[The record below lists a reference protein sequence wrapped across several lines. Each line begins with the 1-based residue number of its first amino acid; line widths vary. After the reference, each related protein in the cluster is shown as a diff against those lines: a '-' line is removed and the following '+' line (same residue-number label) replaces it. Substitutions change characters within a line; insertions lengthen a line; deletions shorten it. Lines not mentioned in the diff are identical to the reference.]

1 MKGTTIGQ
9 GLNARLSGVVLAI
22 LVTITAGCSPT
33 ADSVNIAGV
42 GTGGTGSTTSI
53 SGKVADGY
61 LVGASVYLD
70 KNGNYQLDA
79 GEPSATTDI
88 NGAYTLNI
96 ELADLGMYPIVAM
109 VAKGLTIDKDT
120 NLPVENSYVLSMP
133 KDSVSNMADNNFISP
148 LTSQLREMLET
159 GTYANTQQAMDA
171 LRTKMGLAAGTNMTS
186 DYIAINY
193 TDMHAGAQNI
203 AAVMGNQMGQVF
215 IANGSSTIFDVNR
228 YRGMMGLIFSNM
240 STVMSANTPTEMSNL
255 NNTMTT
261 MMSGMPGMTIGQPYQ
276 NMSSAYRGTMWGM
289 NSQTSWM
296 MNR

>member
-1 MKGTTIGQ
+1 MKGSAIDQ
-9 GLNARLSGVVLAI
+9 RLNAWLSGGVLAI
-22 LVTITAGCSPT
+22 LIAITTGCSST
-33 ADSVNIAGV
+33 SEGVSLAGV

-61 LVGASVYLD
+61 LVGATVYLD

-79 GEPSATTDI
+79 GEPSATTDM
-88 NGAYTLNI
+88 NGTYTLNI
-96 ELADLGMYPIVAM
+96 ELADMGMYPIVSM
-109 VAKGLTIDKDT
+109 VTKGVTIDKDT

-133 KDSVSNMADNNFISP
+133 KDSVSNMTNNNFISP

-159 GTYANTQQAMDA
+159 GIYATTQQAMDA
-171 LRTKMGLAAGTNMTS
+171 LRAKMQLAAGTNMTS
-186 DYIAINY
+186 DYIAINN

-215 IANGSSTIFDVNR
+215 IPSGSTTILDVTR

-255 NNTMTT
+255 NNTITT
-261 MMSGMPGMTIGQPYQ
+261 MMSGIPYMGPSQPYQ
-276 NMSSAYRGTMWGM
+276 NMSTTYRGTMGGM
-289 NSQTSWM
+289 NAQTSWM
-296 MNR
+296 SR